1 MLVVVRI
8 GVVSSPNIHLAR
20 QEQVLGLD
28 VAVDDVV
35 GVAIVNRAQQL
46 PQALFRLDRVHAVRV
61 ALEVLEDGALDKLK
75 HEVQLAL
82 ASEDLD
88 QVDDV
93 VVLELLRRRGKACC

>member
-1 MLVVVRI
+1 MDNVVR
-8 GVVSSPNIHLAR
+8 
-20 QEQVLGLD
+20 
-28 VAVDDVV
+28 
-35 GVAIVNRAQQL
+35 VAILDGAEQL
-46 PQALFRLDRVHAVRV
+46 PQALLALERVHAVGV
-61 ALEVLEDGALDKLK
+61 PLEVFEDRALDKLK

>member
-1 MLVVVRI
+1 MR
-8 GVVSSPNIHLAR
+8 
-20 QEQVLGLD
+20 
-28 VAVDDVV
+28 
-35 GVAIVNRAQQL
+35 VAILDGAEQL
-46 PQALFRLDRVHAVRV
+46 PQALLALERVHAVGV
-61 ALEVLEDGALDKLK
+61 PLEVLQDCALDKLK